1 MEHPHQKYLNFL
13 LLLSIV
19 LFFCNIAWSQNQ
31 YKDRIS
37 LLILDGDTYE
47 GISNVHITIK
57 QTNKGAATYSSG
69 LASLEVVSFPVRLHL
84 SHVSYL
90 EKEVLIDQK
99 PTDTLVVFLNPK
111 TVMLDEISVTS
122 EFNLKQKNFS
132 IIDFEICDEA
142 IYALGYDTDALR
154 SYEIRIFNNQF
165 EPLYAIALPDTIV
178 PTGLF
183 RDCMDCCHYL
193 TINTANQIIRFD
205 TIWEIS
211 YQYTL
216 DKFHEVMDDCLFRT
230 KNHVFFK
237 HFRVDNFSQMFF
249 AINTKAKTRHYF
261 IHNEDRNRYKK
272 LTEQLGFVTA
282 SVSARNKKIG
292 YRIEANYRFEKE
304 IMYKPRINALVCFG
318 DTIFHYNFISGEIE
332 YYTENELKKIGS
344 AKLDDRLITSI
355 WNDKIYTDRAKNKA
369 YLIRKRQLF
378 EINGL
383 SGEIIPRIKVKM
395 AYKTLIDSGY
405 IYYLVKVENPF
416 GGYKTI
422 IRETIN

>member
-1 MEHPHQKYLNFL
+1 MKHFHQKYLNFI
-13 LLLSIV
+13 LLLSII
-19 LFFCNIAWSQNQ
+19 LFSWNIAWSQNQ
-31 YKDRIS
+31 YKDKIS

-69 LASLEVVSFPVRLHL
+69 LVNLEVVNFPVRLHL
-84 SHVSYL
+84 SHVSYI
-90 EKEVLIDQK
+90 ETDILINQK

-122 EFNLKQKNFS
+122 EFSLKQKNFS

-165 EPLYAIALPDTIV
+165 EPLYAIALPDSIV

-211 YQYTL
+211 YQYSL
-216 DKFHEVMDDCLFRT
+216 DKFHEVMDDCLFKT

-237 HFRVDNFSQMFF
+237 HFRMDNFSQMLF
-249 AINTKAKTRHYF
+249 AINTKTKTRHYF
-261 IHNEDRNRYKK
+261 IQNEDRNQYKK
-272 LTEQLGFVTA
+272 LIEQLGYVTA
-282 SVSARNKKIG
+282 SVSARNKDI
-292 YRIEANYRFEKE
+292 AYRFEKE
-304 IMYKPRINALVCFG
+304 FMYKPRINTLACFG
-318 DTIFHYNFISGEIE
+318 DTVFHYNFTSGEIE
-332 YYTENELKKIGS
+332 YYTENELEKILNT
-344 AKLDDRLITSI
+344 KLDDHLITSI
-355 WNDKIYTDRAKNKA
+355 WNDKIYTDKAKNKA

-378 EINGL
+378 EINDL
-383 SGEIIPRIKVKM
+383 TGEIIPRIKVKM